1 MTTSARPLPAAA
13 AGPRFIP
20 AIFAILFGLVLVGGA
35 GFVQAESLHEA
46 AHDTRHAFG
55 LPCH

>member
-1 MTTSARPLPAAA
+1 MIARSHPIAELSVRSRAAM
-13 AGPRFIP
+13 AGLV
-20 AIFAILFGLVLVGGA
+20 ILFGMLLVGGA
-35 GFVQAESLHEA
+35 GFVQADALHKA

>member
-1 MTTSARPLPAAA
+1 MISAARPLS
-13 AGPRFIP
+13 IP
-20 AIFAILFGLVLVGGA
+20 LIRSRVLTGLFAVAFGILLVGGA
-35 GFVQAESLHEA
+35 GFVQADSLHKA

>member
-1 MTTSARPLPAAA
+1 MTTSARTLPAAA
-13 AGPRFIP
+13 AGSRPIAAFA
-20 AIFAILFGLVLVGGA
+20 AIVFGLVLVGGA
-35 GFVQAESLHEA
+35 GFVQAESLHAA

>member
-1 MTTSARPLPAAA
+1 MTASARSLAPAAA
-13 AGPRFIP
+13 QSRIA
-20 AIFAILFGLVLVGGA
+20 AALLAILLGLVLVGGA
-35 GFVQAESLHEA
+35 GFVQTDALHAA

>member
-1 MTTSARPLPAAA
+1 MTTSATPVQVATAGSRYLPA
-13 AGPRFIP
+13 F
-20 AIFAILFGLVLVGGA
+20 FAILLGLVLVGGA
-35 GFVQAESLHEA
+35 GFVHADALHDA

>member
-1 MTTSARPLPAAA
+1 MTASDRLLRATAVQPRILPAL
-13 AGPRFIP
+13 
-20 AIFAILFGLVLVGGA
+20 FAILFGLALVGGA
-35 GFVQAESLHEA
+35 GFVQAESLHAA

>member
-1 MTTSARPLPAAA
+1 MVASARSLAPAVAQSRI
-13 AGPRFIP
+13 AG
-20 AIFAILFGLVLVGGA
+20 ALFAILFGLVLVGGA
-35 GFVQAESLHEA
+35 GFVQADALHAA

>member
-1 MTTSARPLPAAA
+1 MTPSARLLPAATA
-13 AGPRFIP
+13 SARLAP
-20 AIFAILFGLVLVGGA
+20 AIAAILLGLVLVGGA

>member
-1 MTTSARPLPAAA
+1 MTPSARPLPAAI
-13 AGPRFIP
+13 AGSRLIP
-20 AIFAILFGLVLVGGA
+20 AIAAILLGLVLVGGA

>member
-1 MTTSARPLPAAA
+1 MIARSHPIAELSVRSRAA
-13 AGPRFIP
+13 AGLV
-20 AIFAILFGLVLVGGA
+20 ILFGMLLVGGA
-35 GFVQAESLHEA
+35 GFVHADALHKA

>member
-1 MTTSARPLPAAA
+1 MTTSARPLSAATAGSRFVPAL
-13 AGPRFIP
+13 
-20 AIFAILFGLVLVGGA
+20 FAILLGLVLVGGA
-35 GFVQAESLHEA
+35 GFVHADALHDS

>member
-13 AGPRFIP
+13 GSRLIP
-20 AIFAILFGLVLVGGA
+20 ALAAVLLGLVLVGGA